1 MVQWNRLYIL
11 GVNDLG
17 NGIMYHQNG
26 DYLLPDMG
34 LNEKDKTPLNKYG
47 RMRLRYL
54 QEHRHGLYTRLIL
67 SGKLYDDLLET
78 QKTAQDRVKIIT
90 DRMAKAQNINEAMKA
105 KDQMA
110 WVGAMNMIRLQA
122 EEIVL
127 RELIYS

>member
-1 MVQWNRLYIL
+1 MS
-11 GVNDLG
+11 
-17 NGIMYHQNG
+17 IMYHRNG

-54 QEHRHGLYTRLIL
+54 QEHRPGLYTRLIL
-67 SGKLYDDLLET
+67 SGKLYEELLET
-78 QKTAQDRVKIIT
+78 QKKAQYRVEIIT
-90 DRMAKAQNINEAMKA
+90 DKMARVQNISEAMKA
-105 KDQMA
+105 QDQMA

-127 RELIYS
+127 RELIYN

>member
-1 MVQWNRLYIL
+1 
-11 GVNDLG
+11 
-17 NGIMYHQNG
+17 MYHQNG

-34 LNEKDKTPLNKYG
+34 LNETDKTPLNKYG

-54 QEHRHGLYTRLIL
+54 QEHRPGLYTRLIL
-67 SGKLYDDLLET
+67 SGKLYEDLLDI
-78 QKTAQDRVKIIT
+78 QKAAQKRMEIIT
-90 DRMAKAQNINEAMKA
+90 EKMAKAKNINEAMKA

-122 EEIVL
+122 EEVVL

>member
-1 MVQWNRLYIL
+1 MN
-11 GVNDLG
+11 
-17 NGIMYHQNG
+17 IMYHRNG

-34 LNEKDKTPLNKYG
+34 LNETDKTPLNKYG

-54 QEHRHGLYTRLIL
+54 QEHRPGLYTRLIL
-67 SGKLYDDLLET
+67 SGKLYEDLVEM
-78 QKTAQDRVKIIT
+78 QKAAQDRLEMIT
-90 DRMAKAQNINEAMKA
+90 DKMAKAQNINETMKA
-105 KDQMA
+105 QNQMA

>member
-1 MVQWNRLYIL
+1 MS
-11 GVNDLG
+11 
-17 NGIMYHQNG
+17 IMYHQNG

-34 LNEKDKTPLNKYG
+34 LNETDKTPLNKYG

-54 QEHRHGLYTRLIL
+54 QEHRPGLYTRLIL
-67 SGKLYDDLLET
+67 SGQLYEDLLDI
-78 QKTAQDRVKIIT
+78 QKAAQKRMEIIT
-90 DRMAKAQNINEAMKA
+90 EKMAKAQNINEAMKA

-122 EEIVL
+122 EEVVL

>member
-1 MVQWNRLYIL
+1 MS
-11 GVNDLG
+11 
-17 NGIMYHQNG
+17 IMYHQNG

-34 LNEKDKTPLNKYG
+34 LNKTDKTPLNKYG

-54 QEHRHGLYTRLIL
+54 QEHRPGLYTRLIL
-67 SGKLYDDLLET
+67 SGKLYEDLLDI
-78 QKTAQDRVKIIT
+78 QKAAQKRMEIIT
-90 DRMAKAQNINEAMKA
+90 EKMAKAQNINEAMKA

-122 EEIVL
+122 EEVVL

>member
-1 MVQWNRLYIL
+1 MSIKYHR
-11 GVNDLG
+11 
-17 NGIMYHQNG
+17 NGG
-26 DYLLPDMG
+26 YLLPDME
-34 LNEKDKTPLNKYG
+34 LNETDKTSLNKYG
-47 RMRLRYL
+47 LMRLRYL
-54 QEHRHGLYTRLIL
+54 QEHRPGLYTRLIL

-122 EEIVL
+122 EEVVL

>member
-1 MVQWNRLYIL
+1 MS
-11 GVNDLG
+11 
-17 NGIMYHQNG
+17 IMYHRNG

-34 LNEKDKTPLNKYG
+34 LNEKDKTPLNQYG

-54 QEHRHGLYTRLIL
+54 QEHRPGLYTRLIL
-67 SGKLYDDLLET
+67 SGKLYEDLLET
-78 QKTAQDRVKIIT
+78 QKTAQDRLEMIT
-90 DRMAKAQNINEAMKA
+90 DKMAMAQSITEAMKA

-127 RELIYS
+127 QELIYN

>member
-1 MVQWNRLYIL
+1 MSIKYYR
-11 GVNDLG
+11 
-17 NGIMYHQNG
+17 NGG
-26 DYLLPDMG
+26 YLLPDME
-34 LNEKDKTPLNKYG
+34 LNETDKTSLNKYG

-54 QEHRHGLYTRLIL
+54 QEHRPGLYTRLIL

-110 WVGAMNMIRLQA
+110 WVGAMNMIRLQT
-122 EEIVL
+122 EEVVL